1 MRYTYVRQ
9 HDTTDCAAACLAMV
23 CLHYKKE
30 VTITRLRDMMGT
42 DLKGTNLVGLQKAAN
57 ELGFTTA
64 AVRVDRENFLSDFSL
79 PCIAQV
85 ITDQGLAH
93 FVVVFKKTTIK
104 DDGARRKHM
113 LQDAES
119 RKEEEEKG
127 KKHKCKDYVI
137 IGDPG
142 TELKKISLDEF
153 YKNFTGVLLLLN
165 PTSEFKGGKIEKG
178 GMMKRYINLLLPQ
191 KKLFFYAILSSIITT
206 ILGIASSM
214 FNKILMDEVLP
225 YGLNSLLV
233 TLILVFSV
241 VSITSTLIGFVRQW
255 VLIHLSIKID
265 IPLMLGYFGHIF
277 NLPMKFFATRKTG
290 DITTRYSDANTIKSI
305 FTSIALS
312 LVMDISMAVITGII
326 LFRMNAMLFSISLF
340 MALVS
345 ILLVLVYKQ
354 PYKKINEESMAQSAA
369 LNSQMIESLRGIETV
384 KCNANEQT
392 ELDNLEREYMKSLKI
407 SLRSS
412 RISTTQG
419 LISSFISTGFS
430 MLTTYVGITQVLNG
444 EMTLGGFMA
453 FSTLSGYFTSP
464 LSNLIGLQMQIQEA
478 SISMKRL
485 TEIMDYPS
493 EYETAEGVEQS
504 ELDKVEGDI
513 EFKDVTFRYG
523 NRAPAL
529 DHISFTIPAGKKVAL
544 VGGSGSGKSTITKL
558 LLKYY
563 DPEDG
568 EIDINGANL
577 AEYTNSSVRR
587 AIAYVP
593 QNIELFSKTIY
604 DNIRISRMDATLDEV
619 KEAAH
624 KAWEELLASRRD
636 MEKKGE
642 ETLQWMKENDR
653 RGIVLA
659 GRPYH
664 VDPEIN
670 HGIPELIT
678 SYGFAV
684 LTEDSIS
691 QLGEIERPL
700 VVTDQWMYHTRLY
713 RAASYVKS
721 QNNLDLIQLNSFGCG
736 LDAVT
741 TDQVNDILTGS
752 GKIYTVLKIDE
763 VNNLG
768 AARIRIRSLIAAL
781 RVRDKKHYER
791 KVVSSAYH
799 RITFTKDMKKD
810 YTILCPQMSPIHF
823 DLIEPAIRSFGYQVE
838 VLQNDNRSAIDTGL
852 KYVNNDAC
860 YPSLIVVGQIMD
872 ALLSGKYDLDHT
884 AIFMSQTGGGCRA
897 SNYIGFIRRALERAG
912 MGQIPV
918 ISVNANG
925 METNPGFS
933 ITLPLLTKAMQA
945 VVYGDIFM
953 RVLYATRPYEKE
965 PGSANALH
973 QKWKARCIKSLS
985 KRVPNMM
992 EFSRNISGIVRD
1004 FDELPRISGLQK
1016 PKVGIVGEILVKF
1029 SPLANNHIVEL
1040 LESEGAEAVMPDLMD
1055 FLLYCFYNSNF
1066 KAANLGGKKSSASL
1080 CNMGISLLEYFRKAA
1095 RRELMKSKHFTAPAR
1110 IANLAEMAKD
1120 FVSIGNQ
1127 TGEGWFL
1134 TGEMLELI
1142 HSGVGN
1148 IVCTQPFGCLPNHIV
1163 GKGVIKELR
1172 KAYPNSNIIAVDYDP
1187 GASEVNQLN
1196 RIKLMLSTAQKNLKN
1211 IDI

>member
-104 DDGARRKHM
+104 DEGARRKHM
-113 LQDAES
+113 LQDAET
-119 RKEEEEKG
+119 RKEEEKKG

-165 PTSEFKGGKIEKG
+165 PTSEFKGGKLGSKDG
-178 GMMKRYINLLLPQ
+178 KDGKDGKSGKYGMMKRYIDLLLPQ
-191 KKLFFYAILSSIITT
+191 KKLFFYAILSSVITT

-225 YGLNSLLV
+225 YGLNNLLV

-290 DITTRYSDANTIKSI
+290 DITTRYSDADTIKSI

-354 PYKKINEESMAQSAA
+354 PYKRINEESMAQSAA

-430 MLTTYVGITQVLNG
+430 MLTTYVGISQVLNG

-453 FSTLSGYFTSP
+453 FSTLSSYFTSP

-485 TEIMDYPS
+485 TEIMDYPA
-493 EYETAEGVEQS
+493 ENETAEGMEQS
-504 ELDKVEGDI
+504 EMEKVEGDI

-529 DHISFTIPAGKKVAL
+529 DHVSFTIPAGKKVAL
-544 VGGSGSGKSTITKL
+544 VGSSGSGKSTITKL

-568 EIDINGANL
+568 EIDVNGVNL
-577 AEYTNSSVRR
+577 AEYSNHSVRR

-593 QNIELFSKTIY
+593 QNVELFSKTIY

-619 KEAAH
+619 KEAAK
-624 KAWEELLASRRD
+624 KADAHEFIRHLPLQYNTYLEEAGNGLSGGEKQRIALARAFLKDSNLYILDESTSNLDFATETLIFNMIYEQLADRSMLIVAHRLSTIRDCDLILVMDHGKIVERGTHEEL
-636 MEKKGE
+636 
-642 ETLQWMKENDR
+642 
-653 RGIVLA
+653 
-659 GRPYH
+659 
-664 VDPEIN
+664 
-670 HGIPELIT
+670 
-678 SYGFAV
+678 
-684 LTEDSIS
+684 
-691 QLGEIERPL
+691 
-700 VVTDQWMYHTRLY
+700 
-713 RAASYVKS
+713 
-721 QNNLDLIQLNSFGCG
+721 
-736 LDAVT
+736 
-741 TDQVNDILTGS
+741 
-752 GKIYTVLKIDE
+752 
-763 VNNLG
+763 
-768 AARIRIRSLIAAL
+768 
-781 RVRDKKHYER
+781 
-791 KVVSSAYH
+791 
-799 RITFTKDMKKD
+799 
-810 YTILCPQMSPIHF
+810 
-823 DLIEPAIRSFGYQVE
+823 
-838 VLQNDNRSAIDTGL
+838 
-852 KYVNNDAC
+852 
-860 YPSLIVVGQIMD
+860 
-872 ALLSGKYDLDHT
+872 
-884 AIFMSQTGGGCRA
+884 
-897 SNYIGFIRRALERAG
+897 
-912 MGQIPV
+912 
-918 ISVNANG
+918 
-925 METNPGFS
+925 
-933 ITLPLLTKAMQA
+933 
-945 VVYGDIFM
+945 
-953 RVLYATRPYEKE
+953 
-965 PGSANALH
+965 
-973 QKWKARCIKSLS
+973 
-985 KRVPNMM
+985 
-992 EFSRNISGIVRD
+992 
-1004 FDELPRISGLQK
+1004 
-1016 PKVGIVGEILVKF
+1016 
-1029 SPLANNHIVEL
+1029 
-1040 LESEGAEAVMPDLMD
+1040 
-1055 FLLYCFYNSNF
+1055 
-1066 KAANLGGKKSSASL
+1066 
-1080 CNMGISLLEYFRKAA
+1080 
-1095 RRELMKSKHFTAPAR
+1095 
-1110 IANLAEMAKD
+1110 MAKD
-1120 FVSIGNQ
+1120 GRYA
-1127 TGEGWFL
+1127 
-1134 TGEMLELI
+1134 ELWNMQQGI
-1142 HSGVGN
+1142 
-1148 IVCTQPFGCLPNHIV
+1148 FR
-1163 GKGVIKELR
+1163 KR
-1172 KAYPNSNIIAVDYDP
+1172 KAEPAPQVSAAVVEEDDDGESITY
-1187 GASEVNQLN
+1187 
-1196 RIKLMLSTAQKNLKN
+1196 
-1211 IDI
+1211 

>member
-104 DDGARRKHM
+104 DEGARRKHM
-113 LQDAES
+113 LQDAET
-119 RKEEEEKG
+119 RKEEEKKG

-165 PTSEFKGGKIEKG
+165 PTSEFKGGKLGSRDGKDG
-178 GMMKRYINLLLPQ
+178 KDGKSGKYGMMKRYIDLLLPQ
-191 KKLFFYAILSSIITT
+191 KKLFFYAILSSVITT

-225 YGLNSLLV
+225 YGLNNLLV

-290 DITTRYSDANTIKSI
+290 DITTRYSDADTIKSI

-354 PYKKINEESMAQSAA
+354 PYKRINEESMAQSAA

-430 MLTTYVGITQVLNG
+430 MLTTYVGISQVLNG

-453 FSTLSGYFTSP
+453 FSTLSSYFTSP

-485 TEIMDYPS
+485 TEIMDYPA
-493 EYETAEGVEQS
+493 ENETAEGMEQS
-504 ELDKVEGDI
+504 EMEKVEGDI

-544 VGGSGSGKSTITKL
+544 VGSSGSGKSTITKL

-568 EIDINGANL
+568 EIDVNGVNL
-577 AEYTNSSVRR
+577 AEYSSHSVRR

-593 QNIELFSKTIY
+593 QNVELFSKTIY

-619 KEAAH
+619 KEAAK
-624 KAWEELLASRRD
+624 KADAHEFIRHLPLQYNTYLEEAGNGLSGGEKQRIALARAFLKDSNLYILDESTSNLDFATETLIFNMIYEQLADRSMLIVAHRLSTIRDCDLILVMDHGKIVERGTHEEL
-636 MEKKGE
+636 
-642 ETLQWMKENDR
+642 
-653 RGIVLA
+653 
-659 GRPYH
+659 
-664 VDPEIN
+664 
-670 HGIPELIT
+670 
-678 SYGFAV
+678 
-684 LTEDSIS
+684 
-691 QLGEIERPL
+691 
-700 VVTDQWMYHTRLY
+700 
-713 RAASYVKS
+713 
-721 QNNLDLIQLNSFGCG
+721 
-736 LDAVT
+736 
-741 TDQVNDILTGS
+741 
-752 GKIYTVLKIDE
+752 
-763 VNNLG
+763 
-768 AARIRIRSLIAAL
+768 
-781 RVRDKKHYER
+781 
-791 KVVSSAYH
+791 
-799 RITFTKDMKKD
+799 
-810 YTILCPQMSPIHF
+810 
-823 DLIEPAIRSFGYQVE
+823 
-838 VLQNDNRSAIDTGL
+838 
-852 KYVNNDAC
+852 
-860 YPSLIVVGQIMD
+860 
-872 ALLSGKYDLDHT
+872 
-884 AIFMSQTGGGCRA
+884 
-897 SNYIGFIRRALERAG
+897 
-912 MGQIPV
+912 
-918 ISVNANG
+918 
-925 METNPGFS
+925 
-933 ITLPLLTKAMQA
+933 
-945 VVYGDIFM
+945 
-953 RVLYATRPYEKE
+953 
-965 PGSANALH
+965 
-973 QKWKARCIKSLS
+973 
-985 KRVPNMM
+985 
-992 EFSRNISGIVRD
+992 
-1004 FDELPRISGLQK
+1004 
-1016 PKVGIVGEILVKF
+1016 
-1029 SPLANNHIVEL
+1029 
-1040 LESEGAEAVMPDLMD
+1040 
-1055 FLLYCFYNSNF
+1055 
-1066 KAANLGGKKSSASL
+1066 
-1080 CNMGISLLEYFRKAA
+1080 
-1095 RRELMKSKHFTAPAR
+1095 
-1110 IANLAEMAKD
+1110 MAKD
-1120 FVSIGNQ
+1120 GRYA
-1127 TGEGWFL
+1127 
-1134 TGEMLELI
+1134 ELWNMQQGI
-1142 HSGVGN
+1142 
-1148 IVCTQPFGCLPNHIV
+1148 FR
-1163 GKGVIKELR
+1163 KR
-1172 KAYPNSNIIAVDYDP
+1172 KAEPAPQVSAAVVEEDDDGESITY
-1187 GASEVNQLN
+1187 
-1196 RIKLMLSTAQKNLKN
+1196 
-1211 IDI
+1211 

>member
-104 DDGARRKHM
+104 DEGARRKHM
-113 LQDAES
+113 LQDAET
-119 RKEEEEKG
+119 RKEEEKKG

-165 PTSEFKGGKIEKG
+165 PTSEFKGGKLGSRDGKDG
-178 GMMKRYINLLLPQ
+178 KNGKDGKSGKYGMMKRYIDLLLPQ
-191 KKLFFYAILSSIITT
+191 KKLFFYAILSSVITT

-225 YGLNSLLV
+225 YGLNNLLV

-290 DITTRYSDANTIKSI
+290 DITTRYSDADTIKSI

-354 PYKKINEESMAQSAA
+354 PYKRINEESMAQSAA

-430 MLTTYVGITQVLNG
+430 MLTTYVGISQVLNG

-485 TEIMDYPS
+485 TEIMDYPA
-493 EYETAEGVEQS
+493 ENETAEGMEQS
-504 ELDKVEGDI
+504 EMEKVEGDI

-529 DHISFTIPAGKKVAL
+529 DHVSFTIPAGKKVAL
-544 VGGSGSGKSTITKL
+544 VGSSGSGKSTITKL

-568 EIDINGANL
+568 EIDVNGVNL
-577 AEYTNSSVRR
+577 AEYSSHSVRR

-593 QNIELFSKTIY
+593 QNVELFSKTIY

-619 KEAAH
+619 KEAAR
-624 KAWEELLASRRD
+624 KADAHEFIRHLPLQYNTYLEEAGNGLSGGEKQRIALARAFLKDSNLYILDESTSNLDFATETLIFNMIYEQLADRSMLIVAHRLSTIRDCDLILVMDHGKIVERGSHEEL
-636 MEKKGE
+636 
-642 ETLQWMKENDR
+642 
-653 RGIVLA
+653 
-659 GRPYH
+659 
-664 VDPEIN
+664 
-670 HGIPELIT
+670 
-678 SYGFAV
+678 
-684 LTEDSIS
+684 
-691 QLGEIERPL
+691 
-700 VVTDQWMYHTRLY
+700 
-713 RAASYVKS
+713 
-721 QNNLDLIQLNSFGCG
+721 
-736 LDAVT
+736 
-741 TDQVNDILTGS
+741 
-752 GKIYTVLKIDE
+752 
-763 VNNLG
+763 
-768 AARIRIRSLIAAL
+768 
-781 RVRDKKHYER
+781 
-791 KVVSSAYH
+791 
-799 RITFTKDMKKD
+799 
-810 YTILCPQMSPIHF
+810 
-823 DLIEPAIRSFGYQVE
+823 
-838 VLQNDNRSAIDTGL
+838 
-852 KYVNNDAC
+852 
-860 YPSLIVVGQIMD
+860 
-872 ALLSGKYDLDHT
+872 
-884 AIFMSQTGGGCRA
+884 
-897 SNYIGFIRRALERAG
+897 
-912 MGQIPV
+912 
-918 ISVNANG
+918 
-925 METNPGFS
+925 
-933 ITLPLLTKAMQA
+933 
-945 VVYGDIFM
+945 
-953 RVLYATRPYEKE
+953 
-965 PGSANALH
+965 
-973 QKWKARCIKSLS
+973 
-985 KRVPNMM
+985 
-992 EFSRNISGIVRD
+992 
-1004 FDELPRISGLQK
+1004 
-1016 PKVGIVGEILVKF
+1016 
-1029 SPLANNHIVEL
+1029 
-1040 LESEGAEAVMPDLMD
+1040 
-1055 FLLYCFYNSNF
+1055 
-1066 KAANLGGKKSSASL
+1066 
-1080 CNMGISLLEYFRKAA
+1080 
-1095 RRELMKSKHFTAPAR
+1095 
-1110 IANLAEMAKD
+1110 MAKD
-1120 FVSIGNQ
+1120 GRYA
-1127 TGEGWFL
+1127 
-1134 TGEMLELI
+1134 ELWNMQQGI
-1142 HSGVGN
+1142 
-1148 IVCTQPFGCLPNHIV
+1148 FR
-1163 GKGVIKELR
+1163 KR
-1172 KAYPNSNIIAVDYDP
+1172 KAEPAPQVSAAVVEEDDDGESITY
-1187 GASEVNQLN
+1187 
-1196 RIKLMLSTAQKNLKN
+1196 
-1211 IDI
+1211 

>member
-113 LQDAES
+113 LQDAET

-165 PTSEFKGGKIEKG
+165 PTSEFKGGKLGSRDGKG
-178 GMMKRYINLLLPQ
+178 GKDGKDGKSGKYGMMKRYIDLLLPQ
-191 KKLFFYAILSSIITT
+191 KKLFFYAILSSVITT

-225 YGLNSLLV
+225 YGLNNLLV

-290 DITTRYSDANTIKSI
+290 DITTRYSDADTIKSI

-430 MLTTYVGITQVLNG
+430 MLTTYVGISQVLNG

-453 FSTLSGYFTSP
+453 FSTLSSYFTSP
-464 LSNLIGLQMQIQEA
+464 LSNLIGLQMEIQEA

-485 TEIMDYPS
+485 TEIMDYPA
-493 EYETAEGVEQS
+493 ENETAEGMEQS
-504 ELDKVEGDI
+504 EMEKVEGDI

-529 DHISFTIPAGKKVAL
+529 DHVSFTIPAGKKVAL
-544 VGGSGSGKSTITKL
+544 VGSSGSGKSTITKL

-568 EIDINGANL
+568 EIDVNGVNL
-577 AEYTNSSVRR
+577 AEYSNHSVRR

-593 QNIELFSKTIY
+593 QNVELFSKTIY

-619 KEAAH
+619 KEAAK
-624 KAWEELLASRRD
+624 KADAHDFIRHLPLQYNTYLEEAGNGLSGGEKQRIALARAFLKDSNLYILDESTSNLDFATETLIFNMIYEQLADRSMLIVAHRLSTIRDCDLILVMDHGKIVERGNHEEL
-636 MEKKGE
+636 
-642 ETLQWMKENDR
+642 
-653 RGIVLA
+653 
-659 GRPYH
+659 
-664 VDPEIN
+664 
-670 HGIPELIT
+670 
-678 SYGFAV
+678 
-684 LTEDSIS
+684 
-691 QLGEIERPL
+691 
-700 VVTDQWMYHTRLY
+700 
-713 RAASYVKS
+713 
-721 QNNLDLIQLNSFGCG
+721 
-736 LDAVT
+736 
-741 TDQVNDILTGS
+741 
-752 GKIYTVLKIDE
+752 
-763 VNNLG
+763 
-768 AARIRIRSLIAAL
+768 
-781 RVRDKKHYER
+781 
-791 KVVSSAYH
+791 
-799 RITFTKDMKKD
+799 
-810 YTILCPQMSPIHF
+810 
-823 DLIEPAIRSFGYQVE
+823 
-838 VLQNDNRSAIDTGL
+838 
-852 KYVNNDAC
+852 
-860 YPSLIVVGQIMD
+860 
-872 ALLSGKYDLDHT
+872 
-884 AIFMSQTGGGCRA
+884 
-897 SNYIGFIRRALERAG
+897 
-912 MGQIPV
+912 
-918 ISVNANG
+918 
-925 METNPGFS
+925 
-933 ITLPLLTKAMQA
+933 
-945 VVYGDIFM
+945 
-953 RVLYATRPYEKE
+953 
-965 PGSANALH
+965 
-973 QKWKARCIKSLS
+973 
-985 KRVPNMM
+985 
-992 EFSRNISGIVRD
+992 
-1004 FDELPRISGLQK
+1004 
-1016 PKVGIVGEILVKF
+1016 
-1029 SPLANNHIVEL
+1029 
-1040 LESEGAEAVMPDLMD
+1040 
-1055 FLLYCFYNSNF
+1055 
-1066 KAANLGGKKSSASL
+1066 
-1080 CNMGISLLEYFRKAA
+1080 
-1095 RRELMKSKHFTAPAR
+1095 
-1110 IANLAEMAKD
+1110 MAKD
-1120 FVSIGNQ
+1120 GRYA
-1127 TGEGWFL
+1127 
-1134 TGEMLELI
+1134 ELWNMQQGI
-1142 HSGVGN
+1142 
-1148 IVCTQPFGCLPNHIV
+1148 FR
-1163 GKGVIKELR
+1163 KR
-1172 KAYPNSNIIAVDYDP
+1172 KAEPAPQAVAAVVEEDDDGESITY
-1187 GASEVNQLN
+1187 
-1196 RIKLMLSTAQKNLKN
+1196 
-1211 IDI
+1211 

>member
-113 LQDAES
+113 LQDAET

-165 PTSEFKGGKIEKG
+165 PTSEFKGGKLGSRDGKDG
-178 GMMKRYINLLLPQ
+178 KDGKSGKYGMMKRYIDLLLPQ
-191 KKLFFYAILSSIITT
+191 KKLFFYAILSSVITT

-225 YGLNSLLV
+225 YGLNNLLV

-290 DITTRYSDANTIKSI
+290 DITTRYSDADTIKSI

-354 PYKKINEESMAQSAA
+354 PYKRINEESMAQSAA

-430 MLTTYVGITQVLNG
+430 MLTTYVGISQVLNG

-464 LSNLIGLQMQIQEA
+464 LSNLIGLQMEIQEA

-485 TEIMDYPS
+485 TEIMDYPA
-493 EYETAEGVEQS
+493 ENETAEGTEQS
-504 ELDKVEGDI
+504 EMEKVEGDI

-529 DHISFTIPAGKKVAL
+529 DHVSFTIPAGKKVAL
-544 VGGSGSGKSTITKL
+544 VGSSGSGKSTITKL

-568 EIDINGANL
+568 EIDVNGVNL
-577 AEYTNSSVRR
+577 AEYSNHSVRR

-593 QNIELFSKTIY
+593 QNVELFSKTIY

-619 KEAAH
+619 KEAAK
-624 KAWEELLASRRD
+624 KADAHEFIRHLPLQYNTYLEEAGNGLSGGEKQRIALARAFLKDSNLYILDESTSNLDFATETLIFNMIYEQLADRSMLIVAHRLSTIRDCDLILVMDHGKIVERGNHEEL
-636 MEKKGE
+636 
-642 ETLQWMKENDR
+642 
-653 RGIVLA
+653 
-659 GRPYH
+659 
-664 VDPEIN
+664 
-670 HGIPELIT
+670 
-678 SYGFAV
+678 
-684 LTEDSIS
+684 
-691 QLGEIERPL
+691 
-700 VVTDQWMYHTRLY
+700 
-713 RAASYVKS
+713 
-721 QNNLDLIQLNSFGCG
+721 
-736 LDAVT
+736 
-741 TDQVNDILTGS
+741 
-752 GKIYTVLKIDE
+752 
-763 VNNLG
+763 
-768 AARIRIRSLIAAL
+768 
-781 RVRDKKHYER
+781 
-791 KVVSSAYH
+791 
-799 RITFTKDMKKD
+799 
-810 YTILCPQMSPIHF
+810 
-823 DLIEPAIRSFGYQVE
+823 
-838 VLQNDNRSAIDTGL
+838 
-852 KYVNNDAC
+852 
-860 YPSLIVVGQIMD
+860 
-872 ALLSGKYDLDHT
+872 
-884 AIFMSQTGGGCRA
+884 
-897 SNYIGFIRRALERAG
+897 
-912 MGQIPV
+912 
-918 ISVNANG
+918 
-925 METNPGFS
+925 
-933 ITLPLLTKAMQA
+933 
-945 VVYGDIFM
+945 
-953 RVLYATRPYEKE
+953 
-965 PGSANALH
+965 
-973 QKWKARCIKSLS
+973 
-985 KRVPNMM
+985 
-992 EFSRNISGIVRD
+992 
-1004 FDELPRISGLQK
+1004 
-1016 PKVGIVGEILVKF
+1016 
-1029 SPLANNHIVEL
+1029 
-1040 LESEGAEAVMPDLMD
+1040 
-1055 FLLYCFYNSNF
+1055 
-1066 KAANLGGKKSSASL
+1066 
-1080 CNMGISLLEYFRKAA
+1080 
-1095 RRELMKSKHFTAPAR
+1095 
-1110 IANLAEMAKD
+1110 MAKD
-1120 FVSIGNQ
+1120 GRYA
-1127 TGEGWFL
+1127 
-1134 TGEMLELI
+1134 ELWNMQQGI
-1142 HSGVGN
+1142 
-1148 IVCTQPFGCLPNHIV
+1148 FR
-1163 GKGVIKELR
+1163 KR
-1172 KAYPNSNIIAVDYDP
+1172 KAEPAPQVSAAVVEEDDDGESITY
-1187 GASEVNQLN
+1187 
-1196 RIKLMLSTAQKNLKN
+1196 
-1211 IDI
+1211 

>member
-312 LVMDISMAVITGII
+312 LIMDISMAIITGII

-345 ILLVLVYKQ
+345 ILLVLIYKQ
-354 PYKKINEESMAQSAA
+354 PYKKINEETMVQSAA

-384 KCNANEQT
+384 KCNANEDT
-392 ELDNLEREYMKSLKI
+392 EMENLEREYIKSLKI

-412 RISTTQG
+412 KISTTQG

-430 MLTTYVGITQVLNG
+430 MLTTYVGISQVLKG

-453 FSTLSGYFTSP
+453 FSTLSSYFTSP

-485 TEIMDYPS
+485 GEIMDYPS
-493 EYETAEGVEQS
+493 ETVGDEDRTD
-504 ELDKVEGDI
+504 LDKVEGDI

-544 VGGSGSGKSTITKL
+544 VGSSGSGKSTITKL

-563 DPEDG
+563 EPEDG
-568 EIDINGANL
+568 EIDLNGVNL
-577 AEYTNSSVRR
+577 AEYTNDSVRR
-587 AIAYVP
+587 AISYVP
-593 QNIELFSKTIY
+593 QNVELFSKTIY
-604 DNIRISRMDATLDEV
+604 DNIRVSRMDATMDEV
-619 KEAAH
+619 KEAAK
-624 KAWEELLASRRD
+624 KADAHDFIRHLPLQYNTYLEEAGNGLSGGEKQRIALARAFLKDSNLYILDESTSNLDFATENLIFNMIYDQLADRSMLIVAHRLSTVRDCDLILVMDHGKIVERGNHEELMAKNGRYAELWN
-636 MEKKGE
+636 M
-642 ETLQWMKENDR
+642 QQ
-653 RGIVLA
+653 GIF
-659 GRPYH
+659 RK
-664 VDPEIN
+664 
-670 HGIPELIT
+670 
-678 SYGFAV
+678 
-684 LTEDSIS
+684 
-691 QLGEIERPL
+691 R
-700 VVTDQWMYHTRLY
+700 
-713 RAASYVKS
+713 KS
-721 QNNLDLIQLNSFGCG
+721 
-736 LDAVT
+736 
-741 TDQVNDILTGS
+741 
-752 GKIYTVLKIDE
+752 
-763 VNNLG
+763 
-768 AARIRIRSLIAAL
+768 
-781 RVRDKKHYER
+781 
-791 KVVSSAYH
+791 
-799 RITFTKDMKKD
+799 
-810 YTILCPQMSPIHF
+810 
-823 DLIEPAIRSFGYQVE
+823 EPAPQVP
-838 VLQNDNRSAIDTGL
+838 SA
-852 KYVNNDAC
+852 
-860 YPSLIVVGQIMD
+860 VVEEDDDG
-872 ALLSGKYDLDHT
+872 
-884 AIFMSQTGGGCRA
+884 
-897 SNYIGFIRRALERAG
+897 E
-912 MGQIPV
+912 
-918 ISVNANG
+918 
-925 METNPGFS
+925 S
-933 ITLPLLTKAMQA
+933 IT
-945 VVYGDIFM
+945 Y
-953 RVLYATRPYEKE
+953 
-965 PGSANALH
+965 
-973 QKWKARCIKSLS
+973 
-985 KRVPNMM
+985 
-992 EFSRNISGIVRD
+992 
-1004 FDELPRISGLQK
+1004 
-1016 PKVGIVGEILVKF
+1016 
-1029 SPLANNHIVEL
+1029 
-1040 LESEGAEAVMPDLMD
+1040 
-1055 FLLYCFYNSNF
+1055 
-1066 KAANLGGKKSSASL
+1066 
-1080 CNMGISLLEYFRKAA
+1080 
-1095 RRELMKSKHFTAPAR
+1095 
-1110 IANLAEMAKD
+1110 
-1120 FVSIGNQ
+1120 
-1127 TGEGWFL
+1127 
-1134 TGEMLELI
+1134 
-1142 HSGVGN
+1142 
-1148 IVCTQPFGCLPNHIV
+1148 
-1163 GKGVIKELR
+1163 
-1172 KAYPNSNIIAVDYDP
+1172 
-1187 GASEVNQLN
+1187 
-1196 RIKLMLSTAQKNLKN
+1196 
-1211 IDI
+1211 

>member
-104 DDGARRKHM
+104 DEGARRKHM
-113 LQDAES
+113 LQDAET
-119 RKEEEEKG
+119 RKEEEKKG

-165 PTSEFKGGKIEKG
+165 PTSEFKGGKLGSRDGKDG
-178 GMMKRYINLLLPQ
+178 KDGKDSKSGKYGMMKRYIDLLLPQ
-191 KKLFFYAILSSIITT
+191 KKLFFYAILSSVITT

-225 YGLNSLLV
+225 YGLNNLLV

-290 DITTRYSDANTIKSI
+290 DITTRYSDADTIKSI

-354 PYKKINEESMAQSAA
+354 PYKRINEESMAQSAA

-430 MLTTYVGITQVLNG
+430 MLTTYVGISQVLNG

-453 FSTLSGYFTSP
+453 FSTLSSYFTSP

-485 TEIMDYPS
+485 TEIMDYPA
-493 EYETAEGVEQS
+493 ENETAEGMEQS
-504 ELDKVEGDI
+504 EMEKVEGDI

-529 DHISFTIPAGKKVAL
+529 DHVSFTIPAGKKVAL
-544 VGGSGSGKSTITKL
+544 VGSSGSGKSTITKL

-568 EIDINGANL
+568 EIDVNGVNL
-577 AEYTNSSVRR
+577 AEYSNHSVRR

-593 QNIELFSKTIY
+593 QNVELFSKTIY

-619 KEAAH
+619 KEAAK
-624 KAWEELLASRRD
+624 KADAHEFIRHLPLQYNTYLEEAGNGLSGGEKQRIALARAFLKDSNLYILDESTSNLDFATETLIFNMIYEQLADRSMLIVAHRLSTIRDCDLILVMDHGKIVERGNHEEL
-636 MEKKGE
+636 
-642 ETLQWMKENDR
+642 
-653 RGIVLA
+653 
-659 GRPYH
+659 
-664 VDPEIN
+664 
-670 HGIPELIT
+670 
-678 SYGFAV
+678 
-684 LTEDSIS
+684 
-691 QLGEIERPL
+691 
-700 VVTDQWMYHTRLY
+700 
-713 RAASYVKS
+713 
-721 QNNLDLIQLNSFGCG
+721 
-736 LDAVT
+736 
-741 TDQVNDILTGS
+741 
-752 GKIYTVLKIDE
+752 
-763 VNNLG
+763 
-768 AARIRIRSLIAAL
+768 
-781 RVRDKKHYER
+781 
-791 KVVSSAYH
+791 
-799 RITFTKDMKKD
+799 
-810 YTILCPQMSPIHF
+810 
-823 DLIEPAIRSFGYQVE
+823 
-838 VLQNDNRSAIDTGL
+838 
-852 KYVNNDAC
+852 
-860 YPSLIVVGQIMD
+860 
-872 ALLSGKYDLDHT
+872 
-884 AIFMSQTGGGCRA
+884 
-897 SNYIGFIRRALERAG
+897 
-912 MGQIPV
+912 
-918 ISVNANG
+918 
-925 METNPGFS
+925 
-933 ITLPLLTKAMQA
+933 
-945 VVYGDIFM
+945 
-953 RVLYATRPYEKE
+953 
-965 PGSANALH
+965 
-973 QKWKARCIKSLS
+973 
-985 KRVPNMM
+985 
-992 EFSRNISGIVRD
+992 
-1004 FDELPRISGLQK
+1004 
-1016 PKVGIVGEILVKF
+1016 
-1029 SPLANNHIVEL
+1029 
-1040 LESEGAEAVMPDLMD
+1040 
-1055 FLLYCFYNSNF
+1055 
-1066 KAANLGGKKSSASL
+1066 
-1080 CNMGISLLEYFRKAA
+1080 
-1095 RRELMKSKHFTAPAR
+1095 
-1110 IANLAEMAKD
+1110 MAKD
-1120 FVSIGNQ
+1120 GRYA
-1127 TGEGWFL
+1127 
-1134 TGEMLELI
+1134 ELWNMQQGI
-1142 HSGVGN
+1142 
-1148 IVCTQPFGCLPNHIV
+1148 FR
-1163 GKGVIKELR
+1163 KR
-1172 KAYPNSNIIAVDYDP
+1172 KAEPAPQAVAAVVEEDDDGESITY
-1187 GASEVNQLN
+1187 
-1196 RIKLMLSTAQKNLKN
+1196 
-1211 IDI
+1211 

>member
-113 LQDAES
+113 LQDAET

-137 IGDPG
+137 IGDPA

-165 PTSEFKGGKIEKG
+165 PTSEFKGGKLGSRDGKDG
-178 GMMKRYINLLLPQ
+178 KDGKSGKYGMMKRYIDLLLPQ
-191 KKLFFYAILSSIITT
+191 KKLFFYAILSSVITT

-225 YGLNSLLV
+225 YGLNNLLV

-290 DITTRYSDANTIKSI
+290 DITTRYSDADTIKSI

-354 PYKKINEESMAQSAA
+354 PYKRINEESMAQSAA

-430 MLTTYVGITQVLNG
+430 MLTTYVGISQVLNG

-464 LSNLIGLQMQIQEA
+464 LSNLIGLQMQIQVA

-485 TEIMDYPS
+485 TEIMDYPA
-493 EYETAEGVEQS
+493 ENETAEGMEQS
-504 ELDKVEGDI
+504 EMEKVEGDI

-529 DHISFTIPAGKKVAL
+529 DHVSFTIPAGKKVAL
-544 VGGSGSGKSTITKL
+544 VGSSGSGKSTITKL

-568 EIDINGANL
+568 EIDVNGVNL
-577 AEYTNSSVRR
+577 AEYSNHSVRR

-593 QNIELFSKTIY
+593 QNVELFSKTIY

-619 KEAAH
+619 KEAAK
-624 KAWEELLASRRD
+624 KADAHEFIRHLPLQYNTYLEEAGNGLSGGEKQRIALARAFLKNSNLYILDESTSNLDFATETLIFNMIYEQLADRSMLIVAHRLSTIRDCDLILVMDHGKIVERGNHEEL
-636 MEKKGE
+636 
-642 ETLQWMKENDR
+642 
-653 RGIVLA
+653 
-659 GRPYH
+659 
-664 VDPEIN
+664 
-670 HGIPELIT
+670 
-678 SYGFAV
+678 
-684 LTEDSIS
+684 
-691 QLGEIERPL
+691 
-700 VVTDQWMYHTRLY
+700 
-713 RAASYVKS
+713 
-721 QNNLDLIQLNSFGCG
+721 
-736 LDAVT
+736 
-741 TDQVNDILTGS
+741 
-752 GKIYTVLKIDE
+752 
-763 VNNLG
+763 
-768 AARIRIRSLIAAL
+768 
-781 RVRDKKHYER
+781 
-791 KVVSSAYH
+791 
-799 RITFTKDMKKD
+799 
-810 YTILCPQMSPIHF
+810 
-823 DLIEPAIRSFGYQVE
+823 
-838 VLQNDNRSAIDTGL
+838 
-852 KYVNNDAC
+852 
-860 YPSLIVVGQIMD
+860 
-872 ALLSGKYDLDHT
+872 
-884 AIFMSQTGGGCRA
+884 
-897 SNYIGFIRRALERAG
+897 
-912 MGQIPV
+912 
-918 ISVNANG
+918 
-925 METNPGFS
+925 
-933 ITLPLLTKAMQA
+933 
-945 VVYGDIFM
+945 
-953 RVLYATRPYEKE
+953 
-965 PGSANALH
+965 
-973 QKWKARCIKSLS
+973 
-985 KRVPNMM
+985 
-992 EFSRNISGIVRD
+992 
-1004 FDELPRISGLQK
+1004 
-1016 PKVGIVGEILVKF
+1016 
-1029 SPLANNHIVEL
+1029 
-1040 LESEGAEAVMPDLMD
+1040 
-1055 FLLYCFYNSNF
+1055 
-1066 KAANLGGKKSSASL
+1066 
-1080 CNMGISLLEYFRKAA
+1080 
-1095 RRELMKSKHFTAPAR
+1095 
-1110 IANLAEMAKD
+1110 MAKD
-1120 FVSIGNQ
+1120 GRYA
-1127 TGEGWFL
+1127 
-1134 TGEMLELI
+1134 ELWNMQQGI
-1142 HSGVGN
+1142 
-1148 IVCTQPFGCLPNHIV
+1148 FR
-1163 GKGVIKELR
+1163 KR
-1172 KAYPNSNIIAVDYDP
+1172 KAEPAPQVSAAVVEEDDDGESITY
-1187 GASEVNQLN
+1187 
-1196 RIKLMLSTAQKNLKN
+1196 
-1211 IDI
+1211 

>member
-104 DDGARRKHM
+104 DEGARRKHM
-113 LQDAES
+113 LQDAET
-119 RKEEEEKG
+119 RKEEEKKG

-165 PTSEFKGGKIEKG
+165 PTSEFKGGKLGSRDGKDG
-178 GMMKRYINLLLPQ
+178 KSGKYGMMKRYIDLLLPQ
-191 KKLFFYAILSSIITT
+191 KKLFFYAILSSVITT

-225 YGLNSLLV
+225 YGLNNLLV

-290 DITTRYSDANTIKSI
+290 DITTRYSDADTIKSI

-354 PYKKINEESMAQSAA
+354 PYKRINEESMAQSAA

-430 MLTTYVGITQVLNG
+430 MLTTYVGISQVLNG

-485 TEIMDYPS
+485 TEIMDYPA
-493 EYETAEGVEQS
+493 ENETAEGMEQS
-504 ELDKVEGDI
+504 EMEKVEGDI

-529 DHISFTIPAGKKVAL
+529 DHVSFTIPAGKKVAL
-544 VGGSGSGKSTITKL
+544 VGSSGSGKSTITKL

-568 EIDINGANL
+568 EIDVNGVNL
-577 AEYTNSSVRR
+577 AEYSSHSVRR

-593 QNIELFSKTIY
+593 QNVELFSKTIY

-619 KEAAH
+619 KEAAK
-624 KAWEELLASRRD
+624 KADAHEFIRHLPLQYNTYLEEAGNGLSGGEKQRIALARAFLKDSNLYILDESTSNLDFATETLIFNMIYEQLADRSMLIVAHRLSTIRDCDLILVMDHGKIVERGNHEEL
-636 MEKKGE
+636 
-642 ETLQWMKENDR
+642 
-653 RGIVLA
+653 
-659 GRPYH
+659 
-664 VDPEIN
+664 
-670 HGIPELIT
+670 
-678 SYGFAV
+678 
-684 LTEDSIS
+684 
-691 QLGEIERPL
+691 
-700 VVTDQWMYHTRLY
+700 
-713 RAASYVKS
+713 
-721 QNNLDLIQLNSFGCG
+721 
-736 LDAVT
+736 
-741 TDQVNDILTGS
+741 
-752 GKIYTVLKIDE
+752 
-763 VNNLG
+763 
-768 AARIRIRSLIAAL
+768 
-781 RVRDKKHYER
+781 
-791 KVVSSAYH
+791 
-799 RITFTKDMKKD
+799 
-810 YTILCPQMSPIHF
+810 
-823 DLIEPAIRSFGYQVE
+823 
-838 VLQNDNRSAIDTGL
+838 
-852 KYVNNDAC
+852 
-860 YPSLIVVGQIMD
+860 
-872 ALLSGKYDLDHT
+872 
-884 AIFMSQTGGGCRA
+884 
-897 SNYIGFIRRALERAG
+897 
-912 MGQIPV
+912 
-918 ISVNANG
+918 
-925 METNPGFS
+925 
-933 ITLPLLTKAMQA
+933 
-945 VVYGDIFM
+945 
-953 RVLYATRPYEKE
+953 
-965 PGSANALH
+965 
-973 QKWKARCIKSLS
+973 
-985 KRVPNMM
+985 
-992 EFSRNISGIVRD
+992 
-1004 FDELPRISGLQK
+1004 
-1016 PKVGIVGEILVKF
+1016 
-1029 SPLANNHIVEL
+1029 
-1040 LESEGAEAVMPDLMD
+1040 
-1055 FLLYCFYNSNF
+1055 
-1066 KAANLGGKKSSASL
+1066 
-1080 CNMGISLLEYFRKAA
+1080 
-1095 RRELMKSKHFTAPAR
+1095 
-1110 IANLAEMAKD
+1110 MAKD
-1120 FVSIGNQ
+1120 GRYA
-1127 TGEGWFL
+1127 
-1134 TGEMLELI
+1134 ELWNMQQGI
-1142 HSGVGN
+1142 
-1148 IVCTQPFGCLPNHIV
+1148 FR
-1163 GKGVIKELR
+1163 KR
-1172 KAYPNSNIIAVDYDP
+1172 KAEPAPQVSAAVVEEDDDGESITY
-1187 GASEVNQLN
+1187 
-1196 RIKLMLSTAQKNLKN
+1196 
-1211 IDI
+1211 

>member
-104 DDGARRKHM
+104 DEGARRKHM
-113 LQDAES
+113 LQDAET
-119 RKEEEEKG
+119 RKEEEKKG

-165 PTSEFKGGKIEKG
+165 PTSEFKGGKLGSRDGKDG
-178 GMMKRYINLLLPQ
+178 KDGKSGKYGMMKRYIDLLLPQ
-191 KKLFFYAILSSIITT
+191 KKLFFYAILSSVITT

-225 YGLNSLLV
+225 YGLNNLLV

-290 DITTRYSDANTIKSI
+290 DITTRYSDADTIKSI

-354 PYKKINEESMAQSAA
+354 PYKRINEESMAQSAA

-430 MLTTYVGITQVLNG
+430 MLTTYVGISQVLNG

-453 FSTLSGYFTSP
+453 FSTLSSYFTSP

-485 TEIMDYPS
+485 TEIMDYPA
-493 EYETAEGVEQS
+493 ENETAEGMEQS
-504 ELDKVEGDI
+504 EMEKVEGDI

-544 VGGSGSGKSTITKL
+544 VGSSGSGKSTITKL

-568 EIDINGANL
+568 EIDVNGVNL
-577 AEYTNSSVRR
+577 AEYSNHSVRR

-593 QNIELFSKTIY
+593 QNVELFSKTIY

-619 KEAAH
+619 KEAAK
-624 KAWEELLASRRD
+624 KADAHEFIRHLPLQYNTYLEEAGNGLSGGEKQRIALARAFLKDSNLYILDESTSNLDFATETLIFNMIYEQLADRSMLIVAHRLSTIRDCDLILVMDHGKIVERGTHEEL
-636 MEKKGE
+636 
-642 ETLQWMKENDR
+642 
-653 RGIVLA
+653 
-659 GRPYH
+659 
-664 VDPEIN
+664 
-670 HGIPELIT
+670 
-678 SYGFAV
+678 
-684 LTEDSIS
+684 
-691 QLGEIERPL
+691 
-700 VVTDQWMYHTRLY
+700 
-713 RAASYVKS
+713 
-721 QNNLDLIQLNSFGCG
+721 
-736 LDAVT
+736 
-741 TDQVNDILTGS
+741 
-752 GKIYTVLKIDE
+752 
-763 VNNLG
+763 
-768 AARIRIRSLIAAL
+768 
-781 RVRDKKHYER
+781 
-791 KVVSSAYH
+791 
-799 RITFTKDMKKD
+799 
-810 YTILCPQMSPIHF
+810 
-823 DLIEPAIRSFGYQVE
+823 
-838 VLQNDNRSAIDTGL
+838 
-852 KYVNNDAC
+852 
-860 YPSLIVVGQIMD
+860 
-872 ALLSGKYDLDHT
+872 
-884 AIFMSQTGGGCRA
+884 
-897 SNYIGFIRRALERAG
+897 
-912 MGQIPV
+912 
-918 ISVNANG
+918 
-925 METNPGFS
+925 
-933 ITLPLLTKAMQA
+933 
-945 VVYGDIFM
+945 
-953 RVLYATRPYEKE
+953 
-965 PGSANALH
+965 
-973 QKWKARCIKSLS
+973 
-985 KRVPNMM
+985 
-992 EFSRNISGIVRD
+992 
-1004 FDELPRISGLQK
+1004 
-1016 PKVGIVGEILVKF
+1016 
-1029 SPLANNHIVEL
+1029 
-1040 LESEGAEAVMPDLMD
+1040 
-1055 FLLYCFYNSNF
+1055 
-1066 KAANLGGKKSSASL
+1066 
-1080 CNMGISLLEYFRKAA
+1080 
-1095 RRELMKSKHFTAPAR
+1095 
-1110 IANLAEMAKD
+1110 MAKD
-1120 FVSIGNQ
+1120 GRYA
-1127 TGEGWFL
+1127 
-1134 TGEMLELI
+1134 ELWNMQQGI
-1142 HSGVGN
+1142 
-1148 IVCTQPFGCLPNHIV
+1148 FR
-1163 GKGVIKELR
+1163 KR
-1172 KAYPNSNIIAVDYDP
+1172 KAEPAPQVSAAVVEEDDDGESITY
-1187 GASEVNQLN
+1187 
-1196 RIKLMLSTAQKNLKN
+1196 
-1211 IDI
+1211 

>member
-104 DDGARRKHM
+104 DEGARRKHM
-113 LQDAES
+113 LQDAET
-119 RKEEEEKG
+119 RKEEEKKG

-165 PTSEFKGGKIEKG
+165 PTSEFKGGKLGSRDGKDGKDGKG
-178 GMMKRYINLLLPQ
+178 GKSGKYGMMKRYIDLLLPQ
-191 KKLFFYAILSSIITT
+191 KKLFFYAILSSVITT

-225 YGLNSLLV
+225 YGLNNLLV

-290 DITTRYSDANTIKSI
+290 DITTRYSDADTIKSI

-354 PYKKINEESMAQSAA
+354 PYKRINEESMAQSAA

-485 TEIMDYPS
+485 TEIMDYPA
-493 EYETAEGVEQS
+493 ENETAEGMEQS
-504 ELDKVEGDI
+504 EMEKVEGDI

-529 DHISFTIPAGKKVAL
+529 DHVSFTIPAGKKVAL
-544 VGGSGSGKSTITKL
+544 VGSSGSGKSTITKL

-568 EIDINGANL
+568 EIDVNGVNL
-577 AEYTNSSVRR
+577 AEYSSHSVRR

-593 QNIELFSKTIY
+593 QNVELFSKTIY

-619 KEAAH
+619 KEAAR
-624 KAWEELLASRRD
+624 KADAHEFIRHLPLQYNTYLEEAGNGLSGGEKQRIALARAFLKDSNLYILDESTSNLDFATETLIFNMIYEQLADRSMLIVAHRLSTIRDCDLILVMDHGKIVERGNHEEL
-636 MEKKGE
+636 
-642 ETLQWMKENDR
+642 
-653 RGIVLA
+653 
-659 GRPYH
+659 
-664 VDPEIN
+664 
-670 HGIPELIT
+670 
-678 SYGFAV
+678 
-684 LTEDSIS
+684 
-691 QLGEIERPL
+691 
-700 VVTDQWMYHTRLY
+700 
-713 RAASYVKS
+713 
-721 QNNLDLIQLNSFGCG
+721 
-736 LDAVT
+736 
-741 TDQVNDILTGS
+741 
-752 GKIYTVLKIDE
+752 
-763 VNNLG
+763 
-768 AARIRIRSLIAAL
+768 
-781 RVRDKKHYER
+781 
-791 KVVSSAYH
+791 
-799 RITFTKDMKKD
+799 
-810 YTILCPQMSPIHF
+810 
-823 DLIEPAIRSFGYQVE
+823 
-838 VLQNDNRSAIDTGL
+838 
-852 KYVNNDAC
+852 
-860 YPSLIVVGQIMD
+860 
-872 ALLSGKYDLDHT
+872 
-884 AIFMSQTGGGCRA
+884 
-897 SNYIGFIRRALERAG
+897 
-912 MGQIPV
+912 
-918 ISVNANG
+918 
-925 METNPGFS
+925 
-933 ITLPLLTKAMQA
+933 
-945 VVYGDIFM
+945 
-953 RVLYATRPYEKE
+953 
-965 PGSANALH
+965 
-973 QKWKARCIKSLS
+973 
-985 KRVPNMM
+985 
-992 EFSRNISGIVRD
+992 
-1004 FDELPRISGLQK
+1004 
-1016 PKVGIVGEILVKF
+1016 
-1029 SPLANNHIVEL
+1029 
-1040 LESEGAEAVMPDLMD
+1040 
-1055 FLLYCFYNSNF
+1055 
-1066 KAANLGGKKSSASL
+1066 
-1080 CNMGISLLEYFRKAA
+1080 
-1095 RRELMKSKHFTAPAR
+1095 
-1110 IANLAEMAKD
+1110 MAKD
-1120 FVSIGNQ
+1120 GRYA
-1127 TGEGWFL
+1127 
-1134 TGEMLELI
+1134 ELWNMQQGI
-1142 HSGVGN
+1142 
-1148 IVCTQPFGCLPNHIV
+1148 FR
-1163 GKGVIKELR
+1163 KR
-1172 KAYPNSNIIAVDYDP
+1172 KAEPAPQVSAAVVEEDDDGESITY
-1187 GASEVNQLN
+1187 
-1196 RIKLMLSTAQKNLKN
+1196 
-1211 IDI
+1211 